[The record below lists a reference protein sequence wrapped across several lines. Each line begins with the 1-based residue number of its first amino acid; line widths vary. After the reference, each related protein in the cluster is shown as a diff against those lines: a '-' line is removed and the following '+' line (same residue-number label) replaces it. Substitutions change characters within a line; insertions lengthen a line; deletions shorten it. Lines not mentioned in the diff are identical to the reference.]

1 MKKIMSVLMVFCAT
15 LNGWSQIPQVL
26 FYGYI
31 EEGRFE
37 SEEVNSSSKKEK
49 APAKLSDVSIYVYS
63 GDSLISTEKA
73 RESGFYASVLNS
85 GIVYRIV
92 FEKQGY
98 FCKCFELDCRQLQY
112 PSDEAA
118 VKCPTD
124 ITLFK
129 KVDDADLLN
138 LCSIPFAKAS
148 FNMSHTNLTWDME
161 YTARIKEKFFDLAQP
176 YYTAMK

>member
-1 MKKIMSVLMVFCAT
+1 MKKAILVLSVVCASFT
-15 LNGWSQIPQVL
+15 TWSQTPQVL

-31 EEGRFE
+31 EEGKFE
-37 SEEVNSSSKKEK
+37 TEEANSSSKVK
-49 APAKLSDVSIYVYS
+49 APTKLSDVTIYVYS
-63 GDSLISTEKA
+63 GDSLISSDKA
-73 RESGFYASVLNS
+73 RETGFYASILNS
-85 GIVYRIV
+85 GSVYRIV

-98 FCKCFELDCRQLQY
+98 FCKCFELDCRELQY
-112 PSDEAA
+112 PSDESA

-138 LCSIPFAKAS
+138 LCNIPFAKAS
-148 FNMSHTNLTWDME
+148 FDMSHTNLTWDME

>member
-1 MKKIMSVLMVFCAT
+1 MKKAILVLTVFCAA
-15 LNGWSQIPQVL
+15 LQSWSQIPQVL

-37 SEEVNSSSKKEK
+37 TEEATSSNKVK
-49 APAKLSDVSIYVYS
+49 APAKLTDVTIYVYS
-63 GDSLISTEKA
+63 GDSLLKTEQA
-73 RESGFYASVLNS
+73 RETGFYASILNS
-85 GIVYRIV
+85 GQVYRIV

-98 FCKCFELDCRQLQY
+98 FCKCFELDCRQLEY
-112 PSDEAA
+112 PSDELA

-124 ITLFK
+124 ISLFK

-138 LCSIPFAKAS
+138 LCNIPFAKAS
-148 FNMSHTNLTWDME
+148 FDISHTNLTWDME

>member
-1 MKKIMSVLMVFCAT
+1 MKKAILVLTVVCAS
-15 LNGWSQIPQVL
+15 LSSWSQIPQVL

-31 EEGRFE
+31 EEGKFE
-37 SEEVNSSSKKEK
+37 TEDENSSNKKAK
-49 APAKLSDVSIYVYS
+49 APTKLSDVTIYVYS
-63 GDSLISTEKA
+63 GDSLISSEKA
-73 RESGFYASVLNS
+73 RETGFYASILNS
-85 GIVYRIV
+85 GSVYRIV

-98 FCKCFELDCRQLQY
+98 FCKCFELDCRQLEY
-112 PSDEAA
+112 PTDETA

-148 FNMSHTNLTWDME
+148 FDMSHTNLTWDME

>member
-1 MKKIMSVLMVFCAT
+1 MSVLMVLCAALT
-15 LNGWSQIPQVL
+15 SWSQVPQVL

-31 EEGRFE
+31 EEGHFE
-37 SEEVNSSSKKEK
+37 MEETNSSSKKIK
-49 APAKLSDVSIYVYS
+49 APSKLSDVTIYVYC
-63 GDSLISTEKA
+63 GDSLISSEKA
-73 RESGFYASVLNS
+73 RETGFYASILNS
-85 GIVYRIV
+85 GNVYRVI

-98 FCKCFELDCRQLQY
+98 FCKCFELDCRKLQY
-112 PSDEAA
+112 PADEAA

-138 LCSIPFAKAS
+138 LCNIPFAKAS
-148 FNMSHTNLTWDME
+148 FDLSHTNLTWDME
-161 YTARIKEKFFDLAQP
+161 YTARIKERFFDLAQP

>member
-1 MKKIMSVLMVFCAT
+1 MSVLIVCCAA
-15 LNGWSQIPQVL
+15 LNSWSQVPQVL

-37 SEEVNSSSKKEK
+37 TEEVNSSSKKVK
-49 APAKLSDVSIYVYS
+49 AAAKLSDVTIYVYS
-63 GDSLISTEKA
+63 GDSLISSEKA
-73 RESGFYASVLNS
+73 RETGFYASILNS
-85 GIVYRIV
+85 GNVYRVV

-98 FCKCFELDCRQLQY
+98 FCKSFELDCRKLQY
-112 PSDEAA
+112 SADGSA

-129 KVDDADLLN
+129 KVDDAHLLN
-138 LCSIPFAKAS
+138 LCNLPFAKAS
-148 FNMSHTNLTWDME
+148 FDISHTNLTWDME
-161 YTARIKEKFFDLAQP
+161 YTAQIKEKFFDLAQP

>member
-1 MKKIMSVLMVFCAT
+1 MKKVMLVLLVFCAA
-15 LNGWSQIPQVL
+15 LKSWSQIPQVL

-37 SEEVNSSSKKEK
+37 TEEGNATSQRVKSPS
-49 APAKLSDVSIYVYS
+49 KLSDVTIYVYS
-63 GDSLISTEKA
+63 GDSLISSEKA
-73 RESGFYASVLNS
+73 RETGFYASILNS
-85 GIVYRIV
+85 GQVYRIV

-98 FCKCFELDCRQLQY
+98 FCKCFELDCRDLQY
-112 PSDEAA
+112 PSDELA

-138 LCSIPFAKAS
+138 LCNIPFAKAA
-148 FNMSHTNLTWDME
+148 FDLSHTNLTWDME

-176 YYTAMK
+176 YYTAEK